1 MKYTCKHVRSRLLDL
16 VEGNTSGDVR
26 RRLMEHVDGCE
37 ACAAELEDL
46 RTAWGRMPEAAPV
59 QPSSAVRDRVLALG
73 WWPQPAHDVRPSPSR
88 VHRWATG
95 IAVAVAVAAV
105 GVGVGVRSPSG
116 TEGGV
121 TGVVGGSLLRQG
133 TDLGLGRPFPS
144 FAGVDI
150 ESGETV
156 SIQDLQG
163 KVVLLNIWATW
174 CKPCESEMPSL
185 ERLYRELGADGLAVV
200 AVSVDQESTFKVRR
214 WIEERGLTF
223 MVLHDRGGMIERTLR
238 TRGVPESFV
247 IDRSGVLVHRETGP
261 RVWDSPDFGGMIRR
275 LVSDGA

>member
-1 MKYTCKHVRSRLLDL
+1 MKYACKHVRPRLLDL
-16 VEGNTSGDVR
+16 VDGSSSGDVR
-26 RRLMEHVDGCE
+26 RRLMEHLDGCA

-46 RTAWGRMPEAAPV
+46 RAAWGRMPEAAPV
-59 QPSSAVRDRVLALG
+59 KPSPAVRDRVLALG
-73 WWPQPAHDVRPSPSR
+73 WWPQHAHDDRPHLSR
-88 VHRWATG
+88 VHRWVTG
-95 IAVAVAVAAV
+95 VAVAVAVAAV
-105 GVGVGVRSPSG
+105 GVGVGVRSQSG

-121 TGVVGGSLLRQG
+121 TGVLGESLLRQG
-133 TDLGLGRPFPS
+133 NDLGLGRPFPS

-156 SIQDLQG
+156 SIQGLQG
-163 KVVLLNIWATW
+163 KVVLLNVWATW
-174 CKPCESEMPSL
+174 CKPCEAEMPSL
-185 ERLYRELGADGLAVV
+185 ERLFRELGADGLVVV

-214 WIEERGLTF
+214 WVEERGLTF
-223 MVLHDRGGMIERTLR
+223 MVIHDRGGMIERALR

-261 RVWDSPDFGGMIRR
+261 RIWDAPDFGGMIRQ